1 MAWLAH
7 TACVHHLSLHIEAI
21 WEDDS
26 SVRMLTYVN
35 SRCFV
40 EPVVIIDG
48 NSRGGRLP
56 GANTGA
62 RRSACQPVAKLLHSH
77 VVQCSAVQCSAVQ
90 CTAVQ

>member
-1 MAWLAH
+1 MAWLPH
-7 TACVHHLSLHIEAI
+7 TACLHHFSMHIKAI

-26 SVRMLTYVN
+26 SFRMLTYVN
-35 SRCFV
+35 SWCSV

-62 RRSACQPVAKLLHSH
+62 RRSARQPVAKLVHCS
-77 VVQCSAVQCSAVQ
+77 VFQCSVV
-90 CTAVQ
+90 

>member
-1 MAWLAH
+1 M
-7 TACVHHLSLHIEAI
+7 HHLSLHIEAI

-26 SVRMLTYVN
+26 SFRMWTYVN
-35 SRCFV
+35 SRCSV

-77 VVQCSAVQCSAVQ
+77 VGQCSVVQWSAVHCSAV
-90 CTAVQ
+90 